1 MECCYV
7 PQDDPMGSLNGDTL
21 LFCRWEAHIW
31 GRAVNKGPGKQIY
44 LGGFVTPEEAAEAHD
59 LAALQL
65 QGPNAKTNFHISRWV
80 CTAGL
85 KWTALLLITLLMR
98 SLAQCI

>member
-1 MECCYV
+1 MNAL
-7 PQDDPMGSLNGDTL
+7 P
-21 LFCRWEAHIW
+21 FHRWEAHIW

-80 CTAGL
+80 YAAGL
-85 KWTALLLITLLMR
+85 NR
-98 SLAQCI
+98 SSLTVTSQS